1 MKKKCGSGAGA
12 RNIRAGKGFTL
23 FVSNENVDDM
33 IRIISSL
40 QNSGLL
46 IDGVTDKVK
55 DEIKKQEGRDLVGLM
70 APMADSLVV
79 SSAFSMLG
87 SMFEKGVSETEKR
100 QFFCY

>member
-12 RNIRAGKGFTL
+12 RIIRAGKRFTL

-55 DEIKKQEGRDLVGLM
+55 NEIKKQEGRDLVGLM
-70 APMADSLVV
+70 APMAASLIV